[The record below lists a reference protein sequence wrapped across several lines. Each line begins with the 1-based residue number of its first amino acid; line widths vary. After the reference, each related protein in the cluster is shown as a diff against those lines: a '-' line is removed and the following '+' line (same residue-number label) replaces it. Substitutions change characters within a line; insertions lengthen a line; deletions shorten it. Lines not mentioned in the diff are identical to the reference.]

1 LAGACG
7 EWNGD
12 YSALIRP
19 DERQARP
26 LVQHARA
33 DHVTGVTHAERERA
47 IHSRQRADFKRH
59 ALTNIVDDP
68 NIARSVGWIDA
79 LTHDPA

>member
-1 LAGACG
+1 LARACG
-7 EWNGD
+7 ERDGN
-12 YSALIRP
+12 YSALVRP
-19 DERQARP
+19 DERQARA

-33 DHVTGVTHAERERA
+33 DHVTGVTHAERKRA

-68 NIARSVGWIDA
+68 NITCGVGWIDA
-79 LTHDPA
+79 LTDDPA